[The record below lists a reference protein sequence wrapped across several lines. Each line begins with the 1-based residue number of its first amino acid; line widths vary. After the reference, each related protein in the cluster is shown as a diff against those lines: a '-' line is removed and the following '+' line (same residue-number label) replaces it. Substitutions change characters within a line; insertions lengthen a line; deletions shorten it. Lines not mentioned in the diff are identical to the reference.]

1 MKKQNRLLGGIQ
13 KVRHSEIAAYNYVR
27 EKKVIS
33 EEQMLELLSEEALK
47 DWLKPEEDEAWADL

>member
-1 MKKQNRLLGGIQ
+1 MKNQNRLLGEIL
-13 KVRHSEIAAYNYVR
+13 KVDRSDIAAYNYVR
-27 EKKVIS
+27 EKAIS